1 MSECT
6 RALPSSTN
14 TVSLVVAGHPSTSE
28 RLDEE
33 SSHDEP
39 STTLSMPSDSQSAD
53 EAASRVRPRDVEH
66 APLSSESDEEEED
79 WPESNRR
86 RRRRRLGNADDN
98 VSWRVKVYRLN
109 EEGQWDDRG
118 TGRARMC
125 VEPRGSK
132 SIFVEREENAE
143 CILVRSLVS
152 SSTKSYQ
159 KQGDNI
165 ITWDSSQLD
174 SGEALFDVGKSC
186 LALSF
191 QEREGCDR
199 LWEDLLSAQ
208 AALAKQDAI
217 RHQQPMLDDDT
228 ADCGSSAG
236 QHSSHAAKQ
245 QQSRVFLSHVL
256 GARGGELGDALAA
269 AEPAAVEES
278 SASWPLLPQPTSV
291 SAVRDWVLCLA
302 RAVTCAAGRLYYA
315 RQLLESDGDLLRDLF
330 VSFVSDA
337 EDLDDVE
344 ALRTCADAAKLVMLL
359 NEPPLIEGV
368 LHDAAVYEGMLG
380 ALEYAADFKK
390 RANGPKQ
397 DNPPPSPLSDA
408 SSSPSRGLFPATTSP
423 TDAVETPLSLSS
435 MPPIR
440 RLESLPETP
449 TEMAV
454 TACEARRVP
463 LRKLVLQQA
472 TMREVVPI
480 TDDTLRARISL
491 HFRATVL
498 RDALAR
504 PGLDEA
510 QLSALHAVI
519 FFNTNDILR
528 RLHFETDYLARVIE
542 ALHSPSP
549 ETVRQALKFLTEM
562 TALARGAQLLIRDAL
577 YQYAVTQANLYGALT
592 DVLAGNKVK
601 SVKTACV
608 EVITAVLRVDP
619 SSFRRRALRE
629 SSHPRAPAWIS
640 AAASAELSS
649 ANTEH
654 EDCNV
659 TQPVSPETSH
669 ESLDMLGGGGAA
681 HEPIRADNND
691 GKPQTLLYWLV
702 RLCADADDDVCVR
715 AAGAVRLCTEVE
727 TMDEA
732 EREAFLGLLYE
743 EHYIGWLAAPLFEE
757 EIAEKRPTSKI
768 QVCDLLTYCVRTH
781 AYRIKYF
788 LLRHNVVARIVALAS
803 SRNRCAQLAA
813 VRFVRACV
821 GAKDDFFTRYL
832 LKNSALSPI
841 LSLIATTEDTLVTS
855 AVAEL
860 CEFVRVENIKPLV
873 DHLARM
879 QAEKLG
885 RSSIHAHILEGL
897 RTRLAQNEEAAERAA
912 RNENVSMLSLAR
924 RERIQDRDEAYFEE
938 DDDDDDEDEP
948 SPNETSRKLQSLGD
962 EDDDEDG
969 FRPRLALKTR
979 QSDAKLDSDNNSD
992 DEGKRFGAGYLR
1004 RRTIRKGN
1012 PLRFAIKLSQSSPAA
1027 AQPVDSMD
1035 EQRTPLHYAERV
1047 VPTPST

>member
-1 MSECT
+1 M
-6 RALPSSTN
+6 
-14 TVSLVVAGHPSTSE
+14 SLVVAANHLHSSSGEH
-28 RLDEE
+28 LDENGAR
-33 SSHDEP
+33 DGEP
-39 STTLSMPSDSQSAD
+39 AATLSMSSDSQSTD
-53 EAASRVRPRDVEH
+53 EAASRVRPRDVAH
-66 APLSSESDEEEED
+66 APLSSESDEEEDE
-79 WPESNRR
+79 WPESSRR
-86 RRRRRLGNADDN
+86 RRRRRLGCTDDN

-118 TGRARMC
+118 TGRARIC

-132 SIFVEREENAE
+132 SILVEREENAE
-143 CILVRSLVS
+143 CILIRSLVS

-174 SGEALFDVGKSC
+174 SGEALLDVGKSC

-199 LWEDLLSAQ
+199 VWDDLLLAQ
-208 AALAKQDAI
+208 AALAKQDAL
-217 RHQQPMLDDDT
+217 RHQQPMLDDDA
-228 ADCGSSAG
+228 ADCGPSAG
-236 QHSSHAAKQ
+236 QHSCHAAKQ

-269 AEPAAVEES
+269 AEAAAAEES
-278 SASWPLLPQPTSV
+278 SASWPPLPQPTSV

-302 RAVTCAAGRLYYA
+302 RAVTCAAGKLYYA
-315 RQLLESDGDLLRDLF
+315 RQLLESDGYLLRDLF
-330 VSFVSDA
+330 VSFVSDS
-337 EDLDDVE
+337 EDLDNVE

-359 NEPPLIEGV
+359 NEPPLVEGV
-368 LHDAAVYEGMLG
+368 LQDAAVYEGILG

-390 RANGPKQ
+390 RANGAKQ

-408 SSSPSRGLFPATTSP
+408 SSSPSRGLLPASTAP
-423 TDAVETPLSLSS
+423 ADAVETPLSLSS
-435 MPPIR
+435 MPPICKR
-440 RLESLPETP
+440 ESLPETP

-454 TACEARRVP
+454 TAREASRVP
-463 LRKLVLQQA
+463 LRRLVLQQA

-480 TDDTLRARISL
+480 TDETLRARISL

-504 PGLDEA
+504 PGMDEA

-528 RLHFETDYLARVIE
+528 RLHFETDYLARVID
-542 ALHSPSP
+542 ALRSPTP
-549 ETVRQALKFLTEM
+549 NTMRQALKFLTEM
-562 TALARGAQLLIRDAL
+562 TALARGAQMVIRDAL

-592 DVLAGNKVK
+592 DVLAGNDTKP
-601 SVKTACV
+601 VKTACV

-649 ANTEH
+649 ATTDPE
-654 EDCNV
+654 ECNV

-669 ESLDMLGGGGAA
+669 ESLDLVSGGGGGQ
-681 HEPIRADNND
+681 ELSPADNNEE
-691 GKPQTLLYWLV
+691 KPRTLLYWLV
-702 RLCADADDDVCVR
+702 RLCADADDDVCMR

-757 EIAEKRPTSKI
+757 EMSDEKRPTSKI

-788 LLRHNVVARIVALAS
+788 LLRHNVVSRIVALAS
-803 SRNRCAQLAA
+803 SPNRCAQLAA
-813 VRFVRACV
+813 VRFVRGCV

-841 LSLIATTEDTLVTS
+841 LSLIATTKDSLVTS

-860 CEFVRVENIKPLV
+860 CEFIRVENIKPLV
-873 DHLARM
+873 DHLART

-885 RSSIHAHILEGL
+885 KSSIHAHILDGL
-897 RTRLAQNEEAAERAA
+897 RTRLAQNEEAAERAS
-912 RNENVSMLSLAR
+912 RNDTVSMLSLAR

-948 SPNETSRKLQSLGD
+948 SPNEASSKMQSLGSK
-962 EDDDEDG
+962 DDDDDG
-969 FRPRLALKTR
+969 FRPRLALKSR

-992 DEGKRFGAGYLR
+992 DEGKRFGAGYIR
-1004 RRTIRKGN
+1004 RRTLRKGN
-1012 PLRFAIKLSQSSPAA
+1012 PLRFAIKLSQPSPAA

-1035 EQRTPLHYAERV
+1035 EQRPPLHYAEHV
-1047 VPTPST
+1047 APTPST